1 MAYSQERAV
10 VEHAQ
15 NAVVARTTGGDQLQC
30 LIVASDSARRRW
42 LANSAHDAGWF
53 AFESEDFQSATKCH
67 RRTFL
72 QLVVV
77 DLSAAG
83 AASPMLRDLVGL
95 FAKERHVLVVV
106 CSAEGQP
113 EEEIWARQLGVWLY
127 LPGEVKDSDVTMLCT
142 EARDLARRLAIARAS
157 PIGHSPAWRR

>member
-15 NAVVARTTGGDQLQC
+15 NAIIARPTGGDQLQC
-30 LIVASDSARRRW
+30 LIVALDSARRRRW
-42 LANSAHDAGWF
+42 ADSAHDAGWF
-53 AFESEDFQSATKCH
+53 AFESDNVQSATTCH

-77 DLSAAG
+77 DLREANATG
-83 AASPMLRDLVGL
+83 PKLRDLVRL

-106 CSAEGQP
+106 CSADGQP

-127 LPGEVKDSDVTMLCT
+127 LPGEITESDVTMLCT
-142 EARDLARRLAIARAS
+142 EARELARRLAIARGS
-157 PIGHSPAWRR
+157 PLGHGPAWRR